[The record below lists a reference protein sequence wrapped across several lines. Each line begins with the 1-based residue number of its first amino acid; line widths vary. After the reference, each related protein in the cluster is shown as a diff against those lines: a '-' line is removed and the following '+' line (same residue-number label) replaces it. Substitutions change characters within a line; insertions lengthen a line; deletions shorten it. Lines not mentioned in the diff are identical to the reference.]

1 MSIELDKL
9 GAGSVVEAAT
19 GSLFTKDDY
28 GDWWQ
33 LSISLGSAP
42 VKKLDY
48 LKDGTVLREVKKG
61 PLDDFV
67 AGDVISFESAYGVR
81 VATRLRN
88 DFWQITGS
96 SAEWTTGELDSLVL
110 DEDSVRKVGS
120 LDGGS

>member
-33 LSISLGSAP
+33 LSITLGSAP
-42 VKKLDY
+42 IKKLDY

-61 PLDDFV
+61 PLDDF
-67 AGDVISFESAYGVR
+67 AEGDVISFDSMYGVR
-81 VATRLRN
+81 VATKLQS

-96 SAEWTTGELDSLVL
+96 IVDWTTHELDAIIL
-110 DEDSVRKVGS
+110 EDSVRKMGS
-120 LDGGS
+120 LDGRG

>member
-33 LSISLGSAP
+33 LSITLGSAP
-42 VKKLDY
+42 IKKLDY

-67 AGDVISFESAYGVR
+67 VGDVISFESAYGVR
-81 VATRLRN
+81 VATMLRD

-96 SAEWTTGELDSLVL
+96 ASECTTYELDSLIL
-110 DEDSVRKVGS
+110 DEYSVRKIGP
-120 LDGGS
+120 LYGRG